1 MIVIIVIV
9 SYHRV
14 HRVHQDYEGWEVREA
29 ADRCPGHLL
38 AAQLSGLEAS
48 DDR

>member
-29 ADRCPGHLL
+29 ADRCPEPLL
-38 AAQLSGLEAS
+38 AAQLSGLEAA